1 MSNTSSSVNNK
12 QIAKNTLFLY
22 LRMLVV
28 MGVGLYT
35 VRAILHL
42 LGVVDY
48 GIYNVVGGVVGM
60 FAFLNSTL
68 ATSSQRYFSIE
79 LAKGDLDRLNKW
91 FCLNIST
98 FSIFIVIFV
107 AIAETVGLWFVNTQ
121 MTIPQERMFAANV
134 VYQLS
139 IVSFVSVY
147 SQYPIMH

>member
-98 FSIFIVIFV
+98 FLFS
-107 AIAETVGLWFVNTQ
+107 
-121 MTIPQERMFAANV
+121 
-134 VYQLS
+134 
-139 IVSFVSVY
+139 
-147 SQYPIMH
+147 